1 MVINPLI
8 LYSAGG
14 ALLVGLLGGWMV
26 RDWKADSDQL
36 AAVGFTTDVPGDAPA
51 LVTDTI
57 IYDVNGHPQQAAQIA
72 KIIPGRVVTGPL
84 PTTIQSSADIV
95 IVVGS
100 DNVNP

>member
-1 MVINPLI
+1 LARRV
-8 LYSAGG
+8 
-14 ALLVGLLGGWMV
+14 
-26 RDWKADSDQL
+26 SDQL

-72 KIIPGRVVTGPL
+72 KIIPGRVVTGP
-84 PTTIQSSADIV
+84 PPATIQSSADIV
-95 IVVGS
+95 VVVGS